1 MNGENMNQ
9 VEHCSLGLVRNGP
22 VLELTINDLKNTG
35 ISYQDQFARHL
46 LTIKYIVPHVVAKK

>member
-1 MNGENMNQ
+1 MNQ